1 MASMEVTSRD
11 IMVVSSESSWPLILV
26 TGATGYIGSHVVLEL
41 LKQAKFGVV
50 ALDSLKNS
58 SLECLE
64 RVRHL
69 ARDGRIATGNRNMDG
84 DGVPPLYFHQT
95 DIRER
100 DQLRDVF
107 DLYKVQTKSG
117 QDSQSRIKHVIHFAA
132 LKSVSGSRLNPRS
145 YYSTNVLG
153 TANLLKVMHHS
164 GVSSIVF
171 SSSAVV
177 YGQREESDEPK
188 FSTDLLSESEC
199 LVSAQQTETESVENY
214 QRITNPYGQT
224 KLMCEELI
232 HKLCSRSVEQSH
244 RSGLKSKATSFRAAI
259 LRYTNPS
266 GNHPSGMI
274 GDSPFDAENLMPIA
288 AQVLQG
294 RREKM
299 LIYGADYPTK
309 DGTGIRDFIH
319 VQDLAKGHLAALDE
333 LQRFYITH
341 LHIAGAHVIK
351 ISIFSLGT
359 GKGASVIEVI
369 EALMKVSGKVIN
381 FKIASRRP
389 GDLAVVVCDPSK
401 AEKELGWKA
410 EKGVE
415 EMARDLWFFCLK
427 NPNGLMNQKKRKV
440 DL

>member
-1 MASMEVTSRD
+1 
-11 IMVVSSESSWPLILV
+11 SWPLILV

-232 HKLCSRSVEQSH
+232 HKLCSRSVEH
-244 RSGLKSKATSFRAAI
+244 FRAAI

-333 LQRFYITH
+333 LQRLSKSCCVYPENCKTYN
-341 LHIAGAHVIK
+341 
-351 ISIFSLGT
+351 LGT